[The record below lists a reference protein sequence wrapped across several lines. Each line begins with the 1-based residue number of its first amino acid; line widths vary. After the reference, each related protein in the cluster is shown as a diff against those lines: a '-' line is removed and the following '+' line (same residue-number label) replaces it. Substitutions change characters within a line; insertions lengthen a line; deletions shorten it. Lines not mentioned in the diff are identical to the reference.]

1 MVARTCSMLQ
11 KAAGTHPQRL
21 TRRVA
26 TPQPRLNSTSYHPS
40 TFSGK
45 CFQNVFRKAEPF
57 GMRACW
63 GEQGGPSQ
71 SDGEEEHALTRY
83 DDACGRL
90 FNDTLCSGL
99 RRIDAPDQKRDSSVS
114 AAGESSSR
122 VPPATPGG
130 DSDGW
135 TLFGHE
141 HSAALYGSCPEPKSP
156 TQRAF

>member
-114 AAGESSSR
+114 AAGEGSSSVTSSQTR
-122 VPPATPGG
+122 RGI
-130 DSDGW
+130 DGR
-135 TLFGHE
+135 TMFGRE
-141 HSAALYGSCPEPKSP
+141 HSRALQGCCPVSKSR
-156 TQRAF
+156 TQRGL